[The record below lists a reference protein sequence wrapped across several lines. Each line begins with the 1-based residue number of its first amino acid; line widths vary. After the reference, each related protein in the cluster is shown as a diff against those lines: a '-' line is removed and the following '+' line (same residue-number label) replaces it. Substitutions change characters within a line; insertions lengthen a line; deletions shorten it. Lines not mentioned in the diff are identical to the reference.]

1 MLLFLSFV
9 YIWINAKTDTV
20 SVEINTYT
28 KQEESKML
36 TLTYNALDPSLQNKI
51 ADQKQGSISGFKSGS
66 KFLVKQVNSSQKK
79 DIKNRS
85 TIKISYLAKE
95 PLKK

>member
-1 MLLFLSFV
+1 M
-9 YIWINAKTDTV
+9 
-20 SVEINTYT
+20 
-28 KQEESKML
+28 Q
-36 TLTYNALDPSLQNKI
+36 TLIYNALDPSLQNKI
-51 ADQKQGSISGFKSGS
+51 ADQKQGNINGFKSGS

-95 PLKK
+95 P